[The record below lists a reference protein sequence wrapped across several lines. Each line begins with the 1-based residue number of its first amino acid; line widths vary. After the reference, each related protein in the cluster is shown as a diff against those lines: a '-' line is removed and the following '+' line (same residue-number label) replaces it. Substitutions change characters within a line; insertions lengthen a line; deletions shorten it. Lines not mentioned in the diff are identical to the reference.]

1 MTEAV
6 MAVDRLDRK
15 RHNYFFLKAYKQRHN
30 ATYEGA
36 VELRLHRYQSSSGI
50 VPRCQRHKWLWRP
63 QSNHRPDIKAVANHL
78 LLR

>member
-1 MTEAV
+1 MTEAM

-15 RHNYFFLKAYKQRHN
+15 RHNYFLLKAYKQRHN

-50 VPRCQRHKWLWRP
+50 VPCCQCEKLMTLHTTTYQQASVP
-63 QSNHRPDIKAVANHL
+63 AN
-78 LLR
+78 R